1 MTLSPKLVARLLARA
16 DAGTKLRLAKVVF
29 KLGKADD
36 VVKCMLCPNM
46 CLYMCP
52 VFDVE
57 RRLTVSPS
65 VKMRLAYFMEEEVFD
80 AIYHCLPCDACKA
93 SCPMEISVGEKL
105 AEARVGRR
113 SKLAEEAA
121 RKAEELMAEARREAE
136 REERDGKI
144 LYFPGCRTFEA
155 GLFKPTVEALEK
167 LGVDFAVSSQLVC
180 CGMPYYE
187 LGFREKFREHAKE
200 LRKLASGYKSI
211 VSSCPH
217 CIYIMRKLGI
227 EANHVMKLLKPIRI
241 GGDISYH
248 DPCIL
253 ARRLKVV
260 EEPRRLLESMGFK
273 LHEPP
278 YSRHETYCCGYGGIY
293 RLVDRGYAERIA
305 EARRSHFTYEVVT
318 TCPACKMALKAK
330 DIIELVV
337 MEL

>member
-16 DAGTKLRLAKVVF
+16 DTGTKLRLAKAAF
-29 KLGKADD
+29 KLKKADD
-36 VVKCMLCPNM
+36 FARCMLCPNM
-46 CLYMCP
+46 CLHMCP

-65 VKMRLAYFMEEEVFD
+65 VKMRLAYFMREEVFD

-105 AEARVGRR
+105 AEARAGHR

-121 RKAEELMAEARREAE
+121 REAEELMAEARREAE
-136 REERDGKI
+136 QEERDGRV
-144 LYFPGCRTFEA
+144 LYFPGCRAFEA

-187 LGFREKFREHAKE
+187 LGLREKFREHTKA
-200 LRKLASGYKSI
+200 LRKLSRYESV

-227 EANHVMKLLKPIRI
+227 RAEHITTLLKPIRI

-253 ARRLKVV
+253 ARRLNVV
-260 EEPRRLLESMGFK
+260 EEPRKLLESMGFK
-273 LHEPP
+273 LHEPL
-278 YSRHETYCCGYGGIY
+278 YSRHETYCCGYGGVY
-293 RLVDRGYAERIA
+293 RLIDREHAEKVA
-305 EARRSHFTYEVVT
+305 EARRSHFTHEAVT